1 MRRAFAVSLWLAGC
15 GAADRVNQA
24 GLERDI
30 ETLVTGQGGAG
41 IRCQMESSTRAG
53 WCVFELGAPEKLV
66 AALALKRSGTLS
78 GGCVAQEGFAAP
90 AWSRGKL
97 TLANGGAFDYL
108 RLYLAD
114 GGRACVEISYS
125 YG

>member
-1 MRRAFAVSLWLAGC
+1 MRRGLAAGLLLAGC
-15 GAADRVNQA
+15 GAGDRVNQA
-24 GLERDI
+24 GLQRDI
-30 ETLVTGQGGAG
+30 QALVAAHGGAG
-41 IRCQMESSTRAG
+41 VSCQMESSTRAG
-53 WCVFELGAPEKLV
+53 WCVFELGAPDKLV
-66 AALALKRSGTLS
+66 AALELKRGGTLS

-108 RLYLAD
+108 RLYLA
-114 GGRACVEISYS
+114 GGRACVEVAYS

>member
-1 MRRAFAVSLWLAGC
+1 MRGALAVSLLLAGC
-15 GAADRVNQA
+15 GAADRVNRA
-24 GLERDI
+24 GLERDVASLI
-30 ETLVTGQGGAG
+30 TPHGGAG
-41 IRCQMESSTRAG
+41 LACQMESSTRTG
-53 WCVFELGAPEKLV
+53 WCVFELAAAKKLV
-66 AALALKRSGTLS
+66 AALELQRSGTLS

-108 RLYLAD
+108 RLYLA
-114 GGRACVEISYS
+114 GGRACVEVAHS